1 MPAMLRVLLLLGLLT
16 LSARASDGTLPV
28 LVKSNQGELLP
39 DAVVYLTAL
48 DHPPVPAA
56 PAAAAVIAQEDKEYD
71 PYVTPILAGTRVS
84 FPNRDNIQH
93 HLYSL
98 SKPKRFEKP
107 LYASGAEESIVFD
120 QPGIVTLG
128 CNIHDWMVAYV
139 VILNTPWFAKTGP
152 DGTAALTEIPAGR
165 YRLEVWHPR
174 LGKPA
179 PREITLTTGANPAQE
194 FSLTLKPDRRIR
206 RAPES
211 RTSGY

>member
-1 MPAMLRVLLLLGLLT
+1 MHRLSLLLLLSLCTAGGLTAAGSLT
-16 LSARASDGTLPV
+16 FT
-28 LVKSNQGELLP
+28 VKTAKGELLA
-39 DAVVYLTAL
+39 DAVVSLTPL
-48 DHPPVPAA
+48 DHTPALVPATDT
-56 PAAAAVIAQEDKEYD
+56 VIAQEDKEYD